1 MDVIKA
7 VVTEVIMNNLIGPRN
22 CEIMQIDDRLISLH
36 EEIKSKKLFFSH
48 YIL

>member
-22 CEIMQIDDRLISLH
+22 CEIMQIDDRQRTRADFDHS
-36 EEIKSKKLFFSH
+36 
-48 YIL
+48 